1 MKTRLIISLL
11 LAVLITV
18 GMAAALYL
26 YPVNWSFSAWIL
38 ALLAAFALTFFIAF
52 YGKQVV
58 LSIYRS
64 LRTWWNKPNFRSDL
78 LVLRRTVRR
87 LFRRRSLY
95 DVPIYVLFTRDLE
108 KEKGLLGKLGFSHLD
123 RFSKD
128 SPVNY
133 WIGHESTIITLDWG
147 SQKSYPKLARD
158 LGRSLRRIRPRQPL
172 NGVLLNLDCDL
183 LVDDSDSRAH
193 EFAELSREQLREL
206 ARGTRIAPPIYTLV
220 SGMSSLADF
229 SQFFSTASEEICD
242 SPLGATVQA
251 SATGHFDPGEFD
263 AAYAQVLDRFAFIRN
278 SSLLSQLDP
287 DYRVSI
293 AAAPLQ
299 MLMLKPM
306 LAKFLAELARV
317 NERERPVWIRAI
329 NFIDASAG
337 REPKDLLSGAAAG
350 AVGLRFTREA
360 RQLPSTRTLFA
371 RNLFSHGIR
380 GDSQAIGVRR
390 GADVIT
396 KVAMVGT
403 ASAWFGVMGFM
414 AWSASEE
421 GAFKANEF
429 QTAINGAA
437 TYREAIKSASPQD
450 FASSPQKVIQVLS
463 ELRDTT
469 YAQYRKSRPATS
481 FWIPKDEVFDA
492 VRTMYQRELGRFGL
506 PMLADKQYQI
516 LRDYQKSPS
525 VRGVARA
532 FRAAAIYVDL
542 ALSETPFGFN
552 TLDNSSTEVV
562 QFFLAQ
568 FQDLTDT
575 QKLNLSQLVTDIDQM
590 SYGNSDTAKQVQR
603 FAAKQLDTFGVEQV
617 CYQLIRTSARNGQRV
632 ELGSAL
638 RADFS
643 DVYKLTPEQGL
654 FEFKKTD
661 QTLLQVPYLFTRDG
675 FEALDLSAFSHDLR
689 YALEYVSVINPRVRD
704 ALSVQAEENLA
715 SGIRELYIRDYIDV
729 WTGILSSVEVKE
741 AKNSSE
747 LQSLLAAA
755 SSSTT
760 SPLAQLMGITNTH
773 TKLYTPA
780 PQEKKK
786 GSSSKSTGVKAPASL
801 SKLLKLE
808 KKAQKSEQARKA
820 REQLQKNLM
829 AESITSAFVNFH
841 KLLDP
846 AAKQTQV
853 AALMVNLHALN
864 QWIQPFV
871 SSADSGRDIFESWK
885 APDASGTNPIAR
897 MRLSADNYPEVIK
910 AWLVDLSTNAN
921 SLLIG
926 VAHEWLS
933 RQWRNQVVSG
943 FNQSLATRFPF
954 QPASSADAD
963 LDEFSSFFRTRGI
976 VDSFVSDWI
985 SPFRFGEAGSGK
997 PPSFLWDDGLKLD
1010 PALGDFLKASLIIR
1024 EALFDPGGTNLGL
1037 EFEMRVNEMPVDLTE
1052 FSVSSVR
1059 PLVVYRHGPAFWKS
1073 QVWPSSADKLDLR
1086 AFKGLAL
1093 SSEQEIPGAW
1103 AWFRILAHSSP
1114 IMEGREIPVR
1124 IDMED
1129 GLIDATVRLKGPHS
1143 PFDLS
1148 LYSSF
1153 KPPGSI

>member
-18 GMAAALYL
+18 GVTAALYF
-26 YPVNWSFSAWIL
+26 YSVIWSVSAWVWT
-38 ALLAAFALTFFIAF
+38 LLAVFFLSFLIAF
-52 YGKQVV
+52 YGKKVV
-58 LSIYRS
+58 VSVYRS
-64 LRTWWNKPNFRSDL
+64 FRTWWSKPNFRSDL
-78 LVLRRTVRR
+78 LALWRMVRR

-95 DVPIYVLFTRDLE
+95 DVPIYVLLTKDLE
-108 KEKGLLGKLGFSHLD
+108 KEKSLLGKLGFSHLD
-123 RFSKD
+123 RFAKD

-133 WIGHESTIITLDWG
+133 WIGHESSIITLDWG
-147 SQKSYPKLARD
+147 SPKSYPKLARD
-158 LGRSLRRIRPRQPL
+158 LGRSLRRFRPRQPL

-183 LVDDSDSRAH
+183 LVDDSDARAH

-206 ARGTRIAPPIYTLV
+206 VRGTRIAPPIYTLV

-242 SPLGATVQA
+242 SPLGATVQVA
-251 SATGHFDPGEFD
+251 ATGHFDVGEFE
-263 AAYAQVLDRFAFIRN
+263 AAYSQVLDRFAAIRN

-306 LAKFLAELARV
+306 LAKFLTELTRV

-329 NFIDASAG
+329 NFIDATAG

-360 RQLPSTRTLFA
+360 RQLPSTRTLFV

-380 GDSQAIGVRR
+380 VDSQAIGVRR
-390 GADVIT
+390 GADIVA
-396 KVAMVGT
+396 KVAMAGT
-403 ASAWFGVMGFM
+403 ASAWVGVMVFM
-414 AWSASEE
+414 AWSANEE
-421 GAFKANEF
+421 AAYKGREF
-429 QTAINGAA
+429 QTAINGA
-437 TYREAIKSASPQD
+437 TIYREAIKSASPQD
-450 FASSPQKVIQVLS
+450 FTSSPQKVIQALG
-463 ELRDTT
+463 ELREAT
-469 YAQYRKSRPATS
+469 YAQYLKPPLATS
-481 FWIPKDEVFDA
+481 FWIPPDNVYDA
-492 VRTMYQRELGRFGL
+492 VQTMYQRELGRFGL

-516 LRDYQKSPS
+516 LRDYQKNPD

-542 ALSETPFGFN
+542 ALSEEPFGLESFE
-552 TLDNSSTEVV
+552 DNSIEVV
-562 QFFLAQ
+562 EFFLAQ
-568 FQDLTDT
+568 FEDLTDT
-575 QKLNLSQLVTDIDQM
+575 QKLTLTQLINDIDQN
-590 SYGNSDTAKQVQR
+590 SYVNSDVAKEVQR
-603 FAAKQLDTFGVEQV
+603 FAARQLDRFGVEEV
-617 CYQLIRTSARNGQRV
+617 VYQLIRTNTRNHQMV
-632 ELGSAL
+632 ELGSSL

-654 FEFKKTD
+654 FQFKKTN

-675 FEALDLSAFSHDLR
+675 FEVLDLSAFSRDLV
-689 YALEYVSVINPRVRD
+689 YALQYVSVIDPKVRD
-704 ALSVQAEENLA
+704 SLSAQVHENLA
-715 SGIRELYIRDYIDV
+715 SGIRQLYTRDYIDV
-729 WTGILSSVEVKE
+729 WTGILSSVEVKK

-747 LQSLLAAA
+747 LQSLLANA

-760 SPLAQLMGITNTH
+760 SPLAELMGITNTH
-773 TKLYTPA
+773 TKLYIPA

-786 GSSSKSTGVKAPASL
+786 GSSSKLTGIKAPASL

-808 KKAQKSEQARKA
+808 KKAQKSEKARKA

-829 AESITSAFVNFH
+829 AESITTAFVNFH

-853 AALMVNLHALN
+853 AALMSNLHELN

-871 SSADSGRDIFESWK
+871 SSADSGRDIFETWK

-910 AWLVDLSTNAN
+910 NWLVDLSTNAN
-921 SLLIG
+921 SLLIA

-933 RQWRNQVVSG
+933 RQWRNQVVSE

-954 QPASSADAD
+954 QPASQADAD
-963 LDEFSSFFRTRGI
+963 IDKFSAFFRTRGI

-985 SPFRFGEAGSGK
+985 SPFRFGEAGSGS

-1010 PALGDFLKASLIIR
+1010 PALGEFLKASLLIR
-1024 EALFDPGGTNLGL
+1024 EALFDLTGTNPGL
-1037 EFEMRVNEMPVDLTE
+1037 EFEMRVNNMPVDLTE
-1052 FSVSSVR
+1052 FSVSSAG
-1059 PLVVYRHGPAFWKS
+1059 PLVVYRHGPAFWRP
-1073 QVWPSSADKLDLR
+1073 QVWPTSADKLDLR
-1086 AFKGLAL
+1086 TFKGLAL
-1093 SSEQEIPGAW
+1093 SSEREIPGAW
-1103 AWFRILAHSSP
+1103 SWFRILAHSSP
-1114 IMEGREIPVR
+1114 IMEGRQIPVR
-1124 IDMED
+1124 IEMED
-1129 GLIDATVRLKGPHS
+1129 GPIDATIRLKGPHS

-1153 KPPGSI
+1153 KPPGGI